1 MGISTE
7 GVLTLTAPSYP
18 GGIIWGDDSEP
29 RQRWYEQSSTQEYE
43 PGTLLVYGD
52 GRKFRYSL
60 DSGSATSKGLMTQ
73 GAAQEAKIIAEVQST
88 SGTSVEIG
96 DVEIVVDI
104 TTASA
109 LPDNDL
115 QQGQL
120 VINTGTGS
128 GDRYKILANKVQS
141 TDTLMTVLLETPIR
155 TAWDATTSV
164 DMTRNPWYK
173 TSTFP
178 TSSYANR
185 ATGVPQIAVTASYWY
200 WAQTGGAASVITDA
214 SDTLVVGRP
223 AGLPS
228 THGTAGGIGI
238 VGDDGTD
245 PVWGV
250 VMVAP
255 GGGKYATIW
264 LTLD

>member
-1 MGISTE
+1 MGINTE
-7 GVLTLTAPSYP
+7 GVLTLTPPSYP
-18 GGIIWGDDSEP
+18 GGIIRGDESDP
-29 RQRWYEQSSTQEYE
+29 LQRWYELSATQNYE

-52 GRKFRYSL
+52 GRKFRYAL
-60 DSGSATSKGLMTQ
+60 DSGSGTSKGLMTQ
-73 GAAQEAKIIAEVQST
+73 GSAQVSNLITETQST

-96 DVEIVVDI
+96 DQQITVDI
-104 TTASA
+104 TTGSA
-109 LPDNDL
+109 LADDDL

-120 VINTGTGS
+120 VVQTGTAA
-128 GDRYKILANKVQS
+128 GDRHKILGSKIQS
-141 TDTLMTVLLETPIR
+141 TDTLLDILLEDTIR
-155 TAWDATTSV
+155 TAWDATTV
-164 DMTRNPWYK
+164 IDLTRNPWYK

-185 ATGVPQIAVTASYWY
+185 ATGVPQVAVTASYWY
-200 WAQTGGAASVITDA
+200 WAQTGGAATVITDA
-214 SDTLVVGRP
+214 GDTIIVGRP
-223 AGLPS
+223 CGLPG
-228 THGTAGGIGI
+228 THGTAGGIGV

-255 GGGKYATIW
+255 GGGKYATVW